1 VKTIEIA
8 DATGAL
14 SDYAQIA
21 RRETVVVTRRGRPIA
36 AVVPIDDTDLET
48 LSVSTNPDF
57 IAIIERSRARY
68 RAEGGISLDEMRKK
82 YRVPRRSARRLSRR
96 RRGQAR

>member
-1 VKTIEIA
+1 MKTVEMA

-14 SDYAQIA
+14 SEYAQIA
-21 RRETVVVTRRGRPIA
+21 RKETIVVTRRGRPIA
-36 AVVPIDDTDLET
+36 AVVPIDDMDLET

-57 IAIIERSRARY
+57 VAIIERSRAKY

-82 YRVPRRSARRLSRR
+82 YRIPSRPVRSRSRR
-96 RRGQAR
+96 RRR